1 MDAIWL
7 IPIAIIVLLVIGML
21 AFGRAATRANLRR
34 HGGSTEA
41 AMGDADDPVPST
53 PFIPDDATPAGDS
66 PELHDEIDPH
76 DLPPDHP
83 GRHAAEERQRRH
95 EAEERQRRST

>member
-1 MDAIWL
+1 MDPIWL
-7 IPIAIIVLLVIGML
+7 VPIAIVVLLAIGIL
-21 AFGRAATRANLRR
+21 AFGRAATRATLRR

-41 AMGDADDPVPST
+41 AMRDADDPVPST

-83 GRHAAEERQRRH
+83 GRQAAEEQQRRR
-95 EAEERQRRST
+95 AGAQQQRPA